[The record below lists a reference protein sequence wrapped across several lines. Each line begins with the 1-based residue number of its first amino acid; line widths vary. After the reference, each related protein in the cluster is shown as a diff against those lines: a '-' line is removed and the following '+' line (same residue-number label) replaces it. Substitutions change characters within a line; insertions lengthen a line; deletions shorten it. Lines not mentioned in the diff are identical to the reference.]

1 MKTPWLVVGK
11 GAIGLL
17 AASRWQLCQQ
27 PVLLWQKQPK
37 SLCYRFSSGSQDY
50 AMMLQ
55 NAQNGPFDKVLVP
68 LKAYDV
74 VDAVKSLL
82 PMLSEH
88 AHIVLCH
95 NGMGTL
101 EAVRALLGPHQG
113 LWFASTTHG
122 AYKPHALHIRHT
134 GMGSTILAPCNQ
146 AAQQCNWPL
155 AQELSQALS
164 PLTLVDDITP
174 YLWRK
179 LAVNVVIN
187 PLTALHNCR
196 NGELNKAEFQPHIK
210 NLLAEFVLVANACGQ
225 SFTEGE
231 LYQQLLQV
239 QSTTA
244 QNFSS
249 MQQDVAQGRRT
260 ELSAITGYLLEKA
273 ALHHLQLPAHQA
285 LYAALAAKLEPWQ
298 L

>member
-1 MKTPWLVVGK
+1 MKVPWLVVGK

-55 NAQNGPFDKVLVP
+55 NAQGGPFDKVLVP

-74 VDAVKSLL
+74 VDAVRSLL
-82 PMLSEH
+82 PKLSDQ
-88 AHIVLCH
+88 AQIVLCH

-101 EAVRALLGPHQG
+101 DAVRQLLGPRQG

-122 AYKPHALHIRHT
+122 AYKPHALHLRHT
-134 GMGSTILAPCNQ
+134 GFGSTMLAPCNN
-146 AAQQCNWPL
+146 AAKNCRWNL
-155 AQELSQALS
+155 CKELSQALS

-179 LAVNVVIN
+179 LAINTVIN

-196 NGELNKAEFQPHIK
+196 NGELNKAEFQIQIK

-225 SFTEGE
+225 NFTEDQ
-231 LYQQLLQV
+231 LYQQLQQV
-239 QSTTA
+239 QTTTA

-249 MQQDVAQGRRT
+249 MQQDVSSGRRT
-260 ELSAITGYLLEKA
+260 ELGAITGYLLKEA
-273 ALHHLQLPAHQA
+273 ALHQLQIPAHQA
-285 LYAALAAKLEPWQ
+285 LYDALAAKLEPWQ

>member
-55 NAQNGPFDKVLVP
+55 NAQNGSFDKVLVP

-82 PMLSEH
+82 PMLS
-88 AHIVLCH
+88 AQAQIVLCH

-101 EAVRALLGPHQG
+101 EPVRALLGPHQG

-122 AYKPHALHIRHT
+122 AYKPHALHLRHT
-134 GMGSTILAPCNQ
+134 GFGSTILAPCNHV
-146 AAQQCNWPL
+146 AQHCNWPL

-179 LAVNVVIN
+179 LAVNAVIN

-196 NGELNKAEFQPHIK
+196 NGELNNVEFQQQIK
-210 NLLAEFVLVANACGQ
+210 SLLAEFVLVANACGQ
-225 SFTEGE
+225 NFTEGE
-231 LYQQLLQV
+231 LYQQLQQV

-249 MQQDVAQGRRT
+249 MQQDVSSRRRT
-260 ELSAITGYLLEKA
+260 ELGAITGYLLEQA
-273 ALHHLQLPAHQA
+273 ALHQLQLPAHQA
-285 LYAALAAKLEPWQ
+285 LYNALAAKLEPWQ

>member
-55 NAQNGPFDKVLVP
+55 NAQSGPFDKVLVP

-82 PMLSEH
+82 PMLSDE
-88 AHIVLCH
+88 AQIVLCH

-101 EAVRALLGPHQG
+101 DAVQSLLGASQG

-122 AYKPHALHIRHT
+122 AYKPHALHLRHT
-134 GMGSTILAPCNQ
+134 GFGSTILAPCNQ
-146 AAQQCNWPL
+146 AARHCSWQL
-155 AQELSQALS
+155 DQELSQAFS

-179 LAVNVVIN
+179 LAINAVIN

-196 NGELNKAEFQPHIK
+196 NGELNNAAFQLQIK
-210 NLLAEFVLVANACGQ
+210 NLLAEFVLVASACGQ
-225 SFTEGE
+225 SFSQDE
-231 LYQQLLQV
+231 LHRQLQQV
-239 QSTTA
+239 QTSTA

-260 ELSAITGYLLEKA
+260 ELGAITGYLLHQA
-273 ALHHLQLPAHQA
+273 ALHQLQLPAHQA
-285 LYAALAAKLEPWQ
+285 LYAALAAKLEPRQ